1 MANLQTF
8 DQYIDRL
15 SNGYVKQIHYASD
28 AVANTT
34 ATIFNGQLLRLQ
46 LAPIAIIGSYPVG
59 VAGLRLVNATC
70 RSSTIIPSIL
80 GTFTYLG
87 AYNYATG
94 IFDTG
99 NAMPTVTEG
108 NVTRITSSA
117 VCMYVLTTLTLT
129 SGTVSTTVQYT
140 DQDGNVGAAA
150 PAFTFTTGATQGTC
164 GFLRLASGDDGAR
177 DITNVTVAGGGIAS
191 GVIGFFGFSPFGTFA
206 QESRVAS
213 TPSQLNF
220 LTEKP
225 TPPLLQTGD
234 QLGLITLNNVAR
246 RLQGTLYFIGEQP

>member
-15 SNGYVKQIHYASD
+15 SNGYVKQIHYSSD
-28 AVANTT
+28 IIANTT
-34 ATIFNGQLLRLQ
+34 ATIFNGQLLRFQ
-46 LAPIAIIGSYPVG
+46 LTSIATIGSYPAG

-80 GTFTYLG
+80 GKFTYLG
-87 AYNYATG
+87 AYNYGTG

-108 NVTRITSSA
+108 NITRTASSA
-117 VCMYVLTTLTLT
+117 LCVFALNTLTLT

-140 DQDGNVGAAA
+140 DQDGNVGSAA
-150 PAFTFTTGATQGTC
+150 PAFTFTTGATTGTC
-164 GFLRLASGDDGAR
+164 GFLRLASGDDGVR
-177 DITNVTVAGGGIAS
+177 DITNVTVAGGGVAS
-191 GVIGFFGFSPFGTFA
+191 GTIGFFGFCPFGTFS
-206 QESRVAS
+206 QESRVTA

-234 QLGLITLNNVAR
+234 QLGLLTLNNVAR
-246 RLQGTLYFIGEQP
+246 RVQGTLYFIGEQP